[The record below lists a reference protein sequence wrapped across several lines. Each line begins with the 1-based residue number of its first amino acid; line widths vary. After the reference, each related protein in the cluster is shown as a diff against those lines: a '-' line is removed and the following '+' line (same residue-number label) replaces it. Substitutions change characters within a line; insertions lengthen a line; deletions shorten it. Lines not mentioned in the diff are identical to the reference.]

1 MWIPLYKVGVQICL
15 GPTTSPFLLGLG
27 LGNHTSPSSLI
38 WMVSPTTIP
47 HRCLSKSM
55 IPSLCIWP
63 HLFVLWFY
71 IFILSSNGFNLM
83 IHFQRLRLEVRSV
96 LNRCPR
102 IFRFNMMARLLKDG
116 CDEGLLGLGQN
127 VWRGNVPWLGSG
139 PWTRQVGLGEV
150 DSLFTSSKSTRTTTA
165 DRDNSNLTCEGRHAN
180 GSQIIWLSA
189 ERWGE

>member
-1 MWIPLYKVGVQICL
+1 MNKNKVLISTYFKNLLKNMIFNPLNGFVSYDPLPYPNHMSPCSLRPPSPSSPPSPSLSESLSQHLHLYHPQMGIPLYNVGVQICL

-83 IHFQRLRLEVRSV
+83 IHFQRLRL
-96 LNRCPR
+96 
-102 IFRFNMMARLLKDG
+102 
-116 CDEGLLGLGQN
+116 
-127 VWRGNVPWLGSG
+127 
-139 PWTRQVGLGEV
+139 
-150 DSLFTSSKSTRTTTA
+150 
-165 DRDNSNLTCEGRHAN
+165 
-180 GSQIIWLSA
+180 
-189 ERWGE
+189 